1 MTKDQKVKKLLSK
14 LKTDGE
20 DLTMLSHLLEN
31 DYFHDED
38 IDGILAD
45 IIKIKDDIIASVA
58 KLRKEIQ

>member
-58 KLRKEIQ
+58 KLKKEIQ

>member
-1 MTKDQKVKKLLSK
+1 MTRDQKVKKLLSK

-20 DLTMLSHLLEN
+20 DLTMLSSMLEN

-38 IDGILAD
+38 IDVILAD

>member
-1 MTKDQKVKKLLSK
+1 MTRDQKVKKLLSK

-20 DLTMLSHLLEN
+20 DLTMLSSMLEN

>member
-45 IIKIKDDIIASVA
+45 IIKIKDDIIASAA